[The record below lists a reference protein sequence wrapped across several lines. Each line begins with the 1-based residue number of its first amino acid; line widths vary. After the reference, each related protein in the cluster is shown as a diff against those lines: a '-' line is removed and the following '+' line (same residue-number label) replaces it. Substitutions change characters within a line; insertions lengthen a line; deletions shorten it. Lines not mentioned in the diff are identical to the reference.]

1 MEKIIEVKDV
11 IVEYLLGKVVVSA
24 LRGINLEIEKG
35 DFIAVMGKSGSGKS
49 TLLQI
54 IGGLQRPTK
63 GKVFINGVDLSKLD
77 ENGLAIFRR
86 KNIGFVFQAYNLI
99 PILTAIENVELP
111 MIFYNMPQKQRTEKA
126 TKILYKMGLSDRLNH
141 KPSELSGGEQQRVG
155 IARSLANDPEIILAD
170 EPTGNLDSKSGE
182 SIMEEFVEV
191 NRSFGKTVV
200 IVTHARDVALYANKI
215 IHIKDG
221 LIESIEEIRR
231 NWWKN
236 FYHLFL
242 CFV

>member
-49 TLLQI
+49 TLLQV

-126 TKILYKMGLSDRLNH
+126 TK
-141 KPSELSGGEQQRVG
+141 PSELSGGEQQRVG

-200 IVTHARDVALYANKI
+200 IVSHARDVALYANKI

-221 LIESIEEIRR
+221 LIESIEDVRR
-231 NWWKN
+231 SWWKK

>member
-11 IVEYLLGKVVVSA
+11 VVEYLLGKVVVSA
-24 LRGINLEIEKG
+24 LRGINLEIKKG
-35 DFIAVMGKSGSGKS
+35 DFIAIMGKSGSGKS
-49 TLLQI
+49 TLLQV

-63 GKVFINGVDLSKLD
+63 GKVFINGVDLSKLN
-77 ENGLAIFRR
+77 ENELAIFRR

-99 PILTAIENVELP
+99 PTLTAIENIELP
-111 MIFYNMPQKQRTEKA
+111 MIFFNIQQKVRQEKA
-126 TKILYKMGLSDRLNH
+126 KNILYKMGLSDRLHH

-191 NRSFGKTVV
+191 NESFGKTVV
-200 IVTHARDVALYANKI
+200 IVTHAREVAEYANKI

-221 LIESIEEIRR
+221 NIESIEELRR
-231 NWWKN
+231 
-236 FYHLFL
+236 Y
-242 CFV
+242 

>member
-11 IVEYLLGKVVVSA
+11 VVEYLLGKVIVSA
-24 LRGINLEIEKG
+24 LRGINLEIKKG
-35 DFIAVMGKSGSGKS
+35 DFIAIMGKSGSGKS
-49 TLLQI
+49 TLLQV

-63 GKVFINGVDLSKLD
+63 GKVFINGVDLSKLN
-77 ENGLAIFRR
+77 ENELAIFRR

-99 PILTAIENVELP
+99 PTLTAIENIELP
-111 MIFYNMPQKQRTEKA
+111 MIFFNIQQKVRQEKA
-126 TKILYKMGLSDRLNH
+126 KNILYKMGLSDRLHH
-141 KPSELSGGEQQRVG
+141 KPSELSGGEQQKVG

-191 NRSFGKTVV
+191 NESFGKTVV
-200 IVTHARDVALYANKI
+200 VVTHAREVAEYANKI

-221 LIESIEEIRR
+221 KIESIEELRR
-231 NWWKN
+231 
-236 FYHLFL
+236 Y
-242 CFV
+242 

>member
-11 IVEYLLGKVVVSA
+11 VVEYLLGKVVVSA
-24 LRGINLEIEKG
+24 LRGINLEIKKG
-35 DFIAVMGKSGSGKS
+35 DFIAIMGKSGSGKS
-49 TLLQI
+49 TLLQV

-63 GKVFINGVDLSKLD
+63 GKVFINGVDLSKLN
-77 ENGLAIFRR
+77 ENELAIFRR

-99 PILTAIENVELP
+99 PSLTAIENIELP
-111 MIFYNMPQKQRTEKA
+111 MIFFNIQQKVRQEKA
-126 TKILYKMGLSDRLNH
+126 KNILYKMGLSDRLHH

-191 NRSFGKTVV
+191 NESFGKTVV
-200 IVTHARDVALYANKI
+200 IVTHAREVAEYANKI

-221 LIESIEEIRR
+221 NIESIEELRR
-231 NWWKN
+231 N
-236 FYHLFL
+236 
-242 CFV
+242 

>member
-11 IVEYLLGKVVVSA
+11 VVEYLLGKVVVSA
-24 LRGINLEIEKG
+24 LRGINLEIKKG
-35 DFIAVMGKSGSGKS
+35 DFIAIMGKSGSGKS
-49 TLLQI
+49 TLLQV

-63 GKVFINGVDLSKLD
+63 GKVFINGVDLSKLN
-77 ENGLAIFRR
+77 ENELAIFRR

-99 PILTAIENVELP
+99 PTLTAIENIELP
-111 MIFYNMPQKQRTEKA
+111 MIFFNIQQKVRQEKA
-126 TKILYKMGLSDRLNH
+126 KNILYKMGLSDRLHH

-191 NRSFGKTVV
+191 NESFGKTVV
-200 IVTHARDVALYANKI
+200 VVTHAREVAGYANKI

-221 LIESIEEIRR
+221 KIESIEELRR
-231 NWWKN
+231 
-236 FYHLFL
+236 Y
-242 CFV
+242 